1 MSRKSKTKNF
11 RSIKKTPQLTRKM
24 SVSSPTAVEVMKTCG
39 LFPEEYQQKAVMS
52 ALSRLDMLNEK
63 NISFQTS
70 TESNSHYYIVG
81 GTAPPVYLYR
91 IHVCT
96 SNICTDN
103 TVLKLH
109 RADNILIDTECLDSM
124 HVAINKHNLT
134 IGTNKFKIDNST
146 VCDYDGRTD
155 TYYFR
160 QIRPPV
166 SSEIIFGEAKFA
178 VMHGESDVSF
188 WPYTT
193 KMDEFEKQARFA
205 AGFLSCGYM
214 DLRKP
219 VSGHDS
225 WLDRLHLLHLMF
237 KNPDVIPS
245 INASSRHGIAEV
257 KRISDTRFDIVYLCH
272 IDGDYNEYVIT
283 GDKID
288 FVQRGL
294 PPVIV
299 KSKFDQFPHR
309 DDVVKDYI
317 SFLEKKLDIRIKEAR
332 EKNQPKIVV
341 AASEHFNSQPV
352 IEWLKELCADRRYK
366 FSYKGKGYRVFI
378 RLLG

>member
-1 MSRKSKTKNF
+1 
-11 RSIKKTPQLTRKM
+11 M

-39 LFPEEYQQKAVMS
+39 LFPQEYQQRAVMS
-52 ALSRLDMLNEK
+52 ALFGLDMVNQK

-81 GTAPPVYLYR
+81 GTSPPVYLYR
-91 IHVCT
+91 IHVCK
-96 SNICTDN
+96 SSVCTDN

-109 RADNILIDTECLDSM
+109 RADRILIENECLDSM

-134 IGTNKFKIDNST
+134 IGTNKFKIESST
-146 VCDYDGRTD
+146 ACDYDSRTD

-160 QIRPPV
+160 QIKPPL
-166 SSEIIFGEAKFA
+166 SNEIVFGEAKFA

-205 AGFLSCGYM
+205 AGFLSCGYI

-225 WLDRLHLLHLMF
+225 GLDRLHLLHLMF

-245 INASSRHGIAEV
+245 INSGIRHGIYEV
-257 KRISDTRFDIVYLCH
+257 KRISDIRFDIIYLCRIT
-272 IDGDYNEYVIT
+272 IDYDEYVIT
-283 GDKID
+283 DDKID
-288 FVQRGL
+288 FV
-294 PPVIV
+294 PKSPVV
-299 KSKFDQFPHR
+299 TKRKFDRFPHR
-309 DDVVKDYI
+309 NALVEEHI
-317 SFLEKKLDIRIKEAR
+317 SFLAEKLEQKIKEAR
-332 EKNQPKIVV
+332 ENHQSTVV
-341 AASEHFNSQPV
+341 ITVSDHFDSQPV
-352 IEWLKELCADRRYK
+352 IEWLKELCGDRQYK
-366 FSYKGKGYRVFI
+366 FSYGGTGCGVYI
-378 RLLG
+378 HLLG